1 MKGQFNWKRT
11 FQVIE
16 DYLFITLGMLMFVT
30 AWTMFL
36 LPNNLMGGGVSGICA
51 IIHYATGWSMGVM
64 NFTINAILLIIAFLV
79 LGRGF
84 GIKTI
89 YAIIASSL
97 AFQFM
102 PEILP
107 MDFIAEFARSN
118 GKLVCVIFSGVITG
132 VGIGFTFT
140 HGGSTGGTDII
151 AMIIN
156 KYRNI
161 TPGRLLLMMDAI
173 IILTSLVVPSYLP
186 DGSLQPITEKVAVV
200 VYALILVGVN
210 GYTVDVYLTGSKQ
223 SVQLLIFTKKIE
235 EMANAIAFDLNRG
248 VTLLKSRGWYHKEES
263 EVLMVVAR
271 KTDMQIILSTVKEI
285 DPKAFITVCSVMG
298 VFGLGFDTI
307 KSHKKTKKPLEQ
319 DEK

>member
-1 MKGQFNWKRT
+1 MKQWLDWKKILT
-11 FQVIE
+11 VTE
-16 DYLFITLGMLMFVT
+16 DYVFITLGMLMFVS

-64 NFTINAILLIIAFLV
+64 NFVINSILLIIAFLV

-89 YAIIASSL
+89 YAIVVSSA
-97 AFQFM
+97 AFQL
-102 PEILP
+102 LP
-107 MDFIAEFARSN
+107 AIIPQDFITEFARSN
-118 GKLVCVIFSGVITG
+118 GKLLCVICSGGITG
-132 VGIGFTFT
+132 VGIGFAFT

-161 TPGRLLLMMDAI
+161 TPGRMLLAMDAV
-173 IILTSLVVPSYLP
+173 IILSSLLVPSYLP
-186 DGSLQPITEKVAVV
+186 DGSLQPITDKVAVI

-223 SVQLLIFTKKIE
+223 SVQLMIFTKKIE
-235 EMANAIAFDLNRG
+235 DMANAIAFDLKRG
-248 VTLLKSRGWYHKEES
+248 VTLLRSRGWYHKQES

-271 KTDMQIILSTVKEI
+271 KTDLKLILSTVKEI
-285 DPKAFITVCSVMG
+285 DPKAFITVGSVMG
-298 VFGLGFDTI
+298 VYGLGFDTI
-307 KSHKKTKKPLEQ
+307 KDKRKIKKPIEQ
-319 DEK
+319 NLQ